1 MEGSGS
7 RLSVTLTIVETPEG
21 AEWEARAME
30 GPAAGAVGPVPIP
43 AVQQKKS
50 GSGFKL
56 SRSQVCLNS
65 AVVVADRAIVMAIW
79 TSRQEGYSVDAVG
92 APTTLHVTAEVLT
105 GAQAP
110 RWCLPSLCWLS
121 VQSG

>member
-56 SRSQVCLNS
+56 LRSQVCRNS
-65 AVVVADRAIVMAIW
+65 AGVVAGRAIVLVKQTA
-79 TSRQEGYSVDAVG
+79 RQEGLSVGAVG
-92 APTTLHVTAEVLT
+92 APTTLHVTAEVLK

-110 RWCLPSLCWLS
+110 RRCLPSLCWLW
-121 VQSG
+121 VQSS